1 MGVKVGG
8 VSDLSDEQAAINMT
22 AIKIT
27 IGSPNRKRAE
37 LNRL

>member
-8 VSDLSDEQAAINMT
+8 VSGLSDEQAAISKT

-27 IGSPNRKRAE
+27 IGSPNRRRAG